1 MARRKWGRTVY
12 RNLEAQ
18 NKFDYAVDLYEM
30 SVIEERLGMTR
41 ETLVAMAML
50 VGCDYDE
57 GIRDIGIEKAQELF
71 RELRSTVQL
80 TSIPTPTV

>member
-1 MARRKWGRTVY
+1 MKEKRTWI
-12 RNLEAQ
+12 NPEMNFHFFKIQ
-18 NKFDYAVDLYEM
+18 FDYAVDLYEM

-71 RELRSTVQL
+71 RELRSNHKDPFTR
-80 TSIPTPTV
+80 

>member
-1 MARRKWGRTVY
+1 
-12 RNLEAQ
+12 
-18 NKFDYAVDLYEM
+18 M

-57 GIRDIGIEKAQELF
+57 GIRDTGIEKAQELF
-71 RELRSTVQL
+71 RELRSNHKDPFTR
-80 TSIPTPTV
+80 